1 MNQLTKNSNQLN
13 QTNLT
18 LIAHSE
24 STAAAFAGL
33 AAPKLNLASKINLFI
48 ALAPLSRIDNTKV

>member
-1 MNQLTKNSNQLN
+1 MINLICKNTS

-24 STAAAFAGL
+24 STAAALVGL
-33 AAPKLNLASKINLFI
+33 ATPKLNLASQINLFI